1 VMTVAVE
8 KLRREVAIRGWDQ
21 RSLARAAGVSEG
33 TVSRALSG
41 RRVRAVT
48 ALQIVQALRRQ
59 PVVPEL
65 AELVA
70 IVVATG

>member
-1 VMTVAVE
+1 MMTVAVE